1 MNSIKLNT
9 AKYKHFYWLLL
20 FIPLQAIFTYSKLT
34 VKPTHIIFSRLDLY
48 IPFVKEFIIPYIFWY
63 FYVSGTVLYFGFK
76 SKNDYYK
83 LISLLTFGEIVALT
97 VYFLY
102 PQCQKLQPVI
112 TQTDIF
118 SRTIK
123 YLYSIDAPNDVCPS
137 LHVFNSIVVH
147 LCIVK
152 STLFKDNKTIK
163 ISSFIAM
170 ILICAST
177 VLIKQHSIVDVF
189 WGTVLALVLYLLIEK
204 AANILSHKTL
214 IQDKKVNAEA

>member
-1 MNSIKLNT
+1 MNTTKLWS
-9 AKYKHFYWLLL
+9 AKNKHLLWLLI

-34 VKPTHIIFSRLDLY
+34 VKPTHVIFSKLDLY
-48 IPFVKEFIIPYIFWY
+48 IPFVKEFIIPYVFWY
-63 FYVSGTVLYFGFK
+63 FYVAGTVLYFGFK

-83 LISLLTFGEIVALT
+83 LISLLAIGEAAALV

-112 TQTDIF
+112 TQNDIF
-118 SRTIK
+118 SRSIK
-123 YLYSIDAPNDVCPS
+123 FLYSIDAPNDVCPS

-152 STLFKDNKTIK
+152 SVLFKNNKALK

-189 WGTVLALVLYLLIEK
+189 FGTILALALFLIIEK
-204 AANILSHKTL
+204 AANSLSNKT
-214 IQDKKVNAEA
+214 IVQDKKVNAEA